1 MPLGVLERE
10 SGLQHTLLKHSSDAG
25 WLEHHVTSDM
35 FLFGTD
41 DGPPYGKARGT
52 RSLGELSRMQLS
64 NGIALGSL
72 ELKSGLPLPIFE
84 FSSARS
90 SDTDTDSDRDN
101 DSDSEDLSEEPA
113 CKTWHLPATST
124 KGIASPVSRGGSSRS
139 PRETAANA
147 ALNRKIPVNP
157 TAPTSAEAAT
167 QQQCAKST
175 RQEGD
180 TRSPSN
186 QLIPN
191 LQARIN
197 SEVLLDHVKH
207 GLGNTKQALGCMSLM
222 LRACS

>member
-1 MPLGVLERE
+1 MACLIVICHGTGRR
-10 SGLQHTLLKHSSDAG
+10 DAC
-25 WLEHHVTSDM
+25 
-35 FLFGTD
+35 
-41 DGPPYGKARGT
+41 
-52 RSLGELSRMQLS
+52 RMQHCQDLVDFKRQ
-64 NGIALGSL
+64 I
-72 ELKSGLPLPIFE
+72 
-84 FSSARS
+84 SARS
-90 SDTDTDSDRDN
+90 FDTDSDRDN

-124 KGIASPVSRGGSSRS
+124 KGIASPASRGGSSRS

-147 ALNRKIPVNP
+147 ALSGKIPVNP

-175 RQEGD
+175 HQEGD

-186 QLIPN
+186 QLIFN

-207 GLGNTKQALGCMSLM
+207 GLGNTRQALGCMSLM